1 MKSRIRVKLD
11 ENLGN
16 RGAMMFRA
24 AGHDVATVHEEGLT
38 SASDEEVSRAC
49 CKERRCLV
57 TLDRDFAN
65 PFLFNPSEF
74 SGIAVIR
81 LPAKITEDLLTEAIE
96 VLIAGLAKSDI
107 DGRLWVV
114 QRWRIREYCPWTDD
128 D

>member
-1 MKSRIRVKLD
+1 MNPPVRVKLD

-16 RGAMMFRA
+16 RGAAMFRD
-24 AGHDVATVHEEGLT
+24 AGHDVATVYEEGLT
-38 SASDEEVSRAC
+38 SASDDKLSEACREE
-49 CKERRCLV
+49 KRCLV

-65 PFLFNPSEF
+65 PFLFDPAEF

-107 DGRLWVV
+107 RGRLWVV
-114 QRWRIREYCPWTDD
+114 QRRRIREYCPWSDD
-128 D
+128 

>member
-1 MKSRIRVKLD
+1 MNPPVRVKLD

-16 RGAMMFRA
+16 RGAAMFRA
-24 AGHDVATVHEEGLT
+24 AGHDVATVYEEGLT
-38 SASDEEVSRAC
+38 SASDDKLSEACRAE
-49 CKERRCLV
+49 KRCLV

-65 PFLFNPSEF
+65 PFLFDPAEF

-107 DGRLWVV
+107 RGRLWVI
-114 QRWRIREYCPWTDD
+114 QRRRIREYCPWSDD
-128 D
+128 